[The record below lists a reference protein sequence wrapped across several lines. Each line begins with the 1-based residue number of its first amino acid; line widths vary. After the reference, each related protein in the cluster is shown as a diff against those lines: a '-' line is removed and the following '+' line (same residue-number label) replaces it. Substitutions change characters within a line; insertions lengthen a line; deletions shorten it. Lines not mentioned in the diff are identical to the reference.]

1 MCVSVIIPVHL
12 VCNAVVLNCD
22 DGMETVQCEHM
33 HGPVTRSKHPAQVT
47 GGHVEWSDYH

>member
-1 MCVSVIIPVHL
+1 MYGSVMIAVHL
-12 VCNAVVLNCD
+12 VYNAVVLNCD
-22 DGMETVQCEHM
+22 DGMETVWA